1 MIDAKLSEHLKEEG
15 EAAKQARA
23 AGRSKIVG
31 VVEADTCMWEKMGRT
46 LDNIDKRIEES
57 NKQLEILNKQM
68 DEMLFE
74 TPKVGT

>member
-1 MIDAKLSEHLKEEG
+1 
-15 EAAKQARA
+15 
-23 AGRSKIVG
+23 
-31 VVEADTCMWEKMGRT
+31 MGRT